1 MIIQNIKTGKKTNI
15 SKEKFEGMPKK
26 FQDIFTIV
34 KEDESQVGKVIEPT
48 ETINDD
54 SQEENENEHKP
65 KKHKKKNES

>member
-34 KEDESQVGKVIEPT
+34 KEDESQVVGPGNIVKVV
-48 ETINDD
+48 
-54 SQEENENEHKP
+54 
-65 KKHKKKNES
+65 